1 MAVIFGFSVIS
12 IRRGLRKLKKINLI
26 IETKRGKQKF
36 YKINKKSPIF
46 DELKRMFLKTVRV
59 NEVLK
64 KCLKKFEVAFIYG
77 SFARGEEK
85 EESDI
90 DLFVVGNI
98 SNRKSSARLS
108 EDIKKVLREINF
120 VVYNKEEFK
129 KCLLKGDHF

>member
-1 MAVIFGFSVIS
+1 
-12 IRRGLRKLKKINLI
+12 
-26 IETKRGKQKF
+26 
-36 YKINKKSPIF
+36 
-46 DELKRMFLKTVRV
+46 MFLKTVRV